1 MSLTA
6 NRDYELKTI
15 FAFLKARKEAM
26 SLIAVLSVLGIAL
39 GVAVLVTVMSVMNG
53 FQSEIKNRMLG
64 VIPHASI
71 IGSQDTIQNW
81 DALQTVL
88 IDSKEIKSFS
98 TFASSEALILSSK
111 DLAGIQ
117 IKGIDPE
124 ENGLSD
130 KLRNIM
136 TYGKIGT
143 LSAGGFNIVIGN
155 GLATDLDLSIGDSVT
170 VVISN
175 TLISAIGSIP
185 RLKKFKVSG
194 IFDAGIQEFDQNL
207 AFMNLFDAQNLL
219 QKPGEILGIDID
231 FFDPNLSR
239 KTIRN
244 IAIEA
249 GGGFLVSDWTTQNP
263 NYFRSL
269 ELTKTIIFMVLILIL
284 AVASFN
290 VVSTLV
296 MLIRQKRGSIAVLR
310 GLGADRGGIIRI
322 FLSIGFLLGFLG
334 SVLGIIVG
342 VFVTTQLTEI
352 IQHLESIFNITLY
365 QKEVYFLSELPV
377 RINWKEVMWIGLIA
391 VLLSL
396 VSSVIPSYRASRLD
410 PANILRLHR

>member
-6 NRDYELKTI
+6 NRNYELKTI
-15 FAFLKARKEAM
+15 FAFLKTRKEAM
-26 SLIAVLSVLGIAL
+26 SSIAVFSVLGIAL
-39 GVAVLVTVMSVMNG
+39 GVAVLITVMSVMNG

-71 IGSQDTIQNW
+71 IGSQKSIHNW

-88 IDSKEIKSFS
+88 IDNKEIKSFS
-98 TFASSEALILSSK
+98 TSVSSEALILSSK

-124 ENGLSD
+124 ESGLSD
-130 KLRNIM
+130 KLNNIM

-155 GLATDLDLSIGDSVT
+155 GLAADLDLSIGDSAT

-185 RLKKFKVSG
+185 RLKKFNVSG

-207 AFMNLFDAQNLL
+207 AFVNLFDAQNLL
-219 QKPGEILGIDID
+219 QRHGEILDIDID

-239 KTIRN
+239 QTIRN

-249 GGGFLVSDWTTQNP
+249 GGGFLVSDWTAQNP
-263 NYFRSL
+263 NFFRSL

-290 VVSTLV
+290 IVSTLV

-310 GLGADRGGIIRI
+310 SLGVDHGGIIRI

-334 SVLGIIVG
+334 SV
-342 VFVTTQLTEI
+342 
-352 IQHLESIFNITLY
+352 
-365 QKEVYFLSELPV
+365 
-377 RINWKEVMWIGLIA
+377 
-391 VLLSL
+391 
-396 VSSVIPSYRASRLD
+396 
-410 PANILRLHR
+410 

>member
-1 MSLTA
+1 
-6 NRDYELKTI
+6 
-15 FAFLKARKEAM
+15 
-26 SLIAVLSVLGIAL
+26 
-39 GVAVLVTVMSVMNG
+39 MNG

-71 IGSQDTIQNW
+71 IGSQDRIQNW
-81 DALQTVL
+81 DALQAVL

-98 TFASSEALILSSK
+98 TFASTEALILSSK

-130 KLRNIM
+130 KLNNIM
-136 TYGKIGT
+136 TYGKIGS
-143 LSAGGFNIVIGN
+143 LNAGGFNIVIGN
-155 GLATDLDLSIGDSVT
+155 GLATDLSLSIGDSVT

-207 AFMNLFDAQNLL
+207 AFMNLFDAQNLM

-249 GGGFLVSDWTTQNP
+249 GGGFLVSDWTAQNP
-263 NYFRSL
+263 NFFRSL

-342 VFVTTQLTEI
+342 VFITTQLTEI

>member
-6 NRDYELKTI
+6 NRNYELKTI
-15 FAFLKARKEAM
+15 FAFLKTRKEAM
-26 SLIAVLSVLGIAL
+26 SSIAVFSVLGIAL
-39 GVAVLVTVMSVMNG
+39 GVAVLITVMSVMNG

-71 IGSQDTIQNW
+71 IGSQDRIQNW

-130 KLRNIM
+130 KLNNIM

-155 GLATDLDLSIGDSVT
+155 GLAADLDLSIGDSAT

-185 RLKKFKVSG
+185 RLKKFNVSG

-207 AFMNLFDAQNLL
+207 AFVNLFDAQNLL
-219 QKPGEILGIDID
+219 QRHGEILDIDID

-239 KTIRN
+239 QTIRN

-249 GGGFLVSDWTTQNP
+249 GGGFLVSDWTAQNP
-263 NYFRSL
+263 NFFRSL

-310 GLGADRGGIIRI
+310 SLGVDHGGIIRI

-342 VFVTTQLTEI
+342 FFVTSQLTEI
-352 IQHLESIFNITLY
+352 IQYLESIFNITLY

-377 RINWKEVMWIGLIA
+377 RINWMEVMWIGLIA

-396 VSSVIPSYRASRLD
+396 ISSVIPSYRASRLD
-410 PANILRLHR
+410 PADILRLHR

>member
-1 MSLTA
+1 M
-6 NRDYELKTI
+6 
-15 FAFLKARKEAM
+15 
-26 SLIAVLSVLGIAL
+26 
-39 GVAVLVTVMSVMNG
+39 
-53 FQSEIKNRMLG
+53 
-64 VIPHASI
+64 
-71 IGSQDTIQNW
+71 
-81 DALQTVL
+81 
-88 IDSKEIKSFS
+88 
-98 TFASSEALILSSK
+98 
-111 DLAGIQ
+111 
-117 IKGIDPE
+117 
-124 ENGLSD
+124 
-130 KLRNIM
+130 
-136 TYGKIGT
+136 
-143 LSAGGFNIVIGN
+143 
-155 GLATDLDLSIGDSVT
+155 ATGLDLSIGDSVT

-263 NYFRSL
+263 NFFRSL

-310 GLGADRGGIIRI
+310 GLGVDHGGIIRI

-342 VFVTTQLTEI
+342 FFVTSQLTEI
-352 IQHLESIFNITLY
+352 IQYLESIFNITLY

-396 VSSVIPSYRASRLD
+396 ISSVIPSYRASRLD
-410 PANILRLHR
+410 PADILRLHR

>member
-6 NRDYELKTI
+6 NRNYELKTI
-15 FAFLKARKEAM
+15 FAFLKTRKEAM
-26 SLIAVLSVLGIAL
+26 SSIAVFSVLGIAL
-39 GVAVLVTVMSVMNG
+39 GVAVLITVMSVMNG

-71 IGSQDTIQNW
+71 IGSQKSIHNW

-88 IDSKEIKSFS
+88 IDNKEIKSFS
-98 TFASSEALILSSK
+98 TSVSSEALILSSK

-124 ENGLSD
+124 ESGLSD
-130 KLRNIM
+130 KLNNIM

-155 GLATDLDLSIGDSVT
+155 GLAADLDLSIGDSAT

-185 RLKKFKVSG
+185 RLKKFNVSG

-207 AFMNLFDAQNLL
+207 AFVNLFDAQNLL
-219 QKPGEILGIDID
+219 QRHGEILDIDID

-239 KTIRN
+239 QTIRN

-249 GGGFLVSDWTTQNP
+249 GGGFLVSDWTAQNP
-263 NYFRSL
+263 NFFRSL

-377 RINWKEVMWIGLIA
+377 RINWMEVMWIGLIA

-396 VSSVIPSYRASRLD
+396 ISSVIPSYRASRLD
-410 PANILRLHR
+410 PADILRLHR

>member
-6 NRDYELKTI
+6 NRNYELKTI
-15 FAFLKARKEAM
+15 FAFLKTRKEAM
-26 SLIAVLSVLGIAL
+26 SSIAVFSVLGIAL
-39 GVAVLVTVMSVMNG
+39 GVAVLITVMSVMNG

-71 IGSQDTIQNW
+71 IGSQKSIHNW

-88 IDSKEIKSFS
+88 IDNKEIKSFS
-98 TFASSEALILSSK
+98 TSVSSEALILSSK

-124 ENGLSD
+124 ESGLSD
-130 KLRNIM
+130 KLNNIM

-155 GLATDLDLSIGDSVT
+155 GLAADLDLSIGDSAT

-185 RLKKFKVSG
+185 RLKKFNVSG

-207 AFMNLFDAQNLL
+207 AFVNLFDAQNLL
-219 QKPGEILGIDID
+219 QRHGEILDIDID

-239 KTIRN
+239 QTIRN

-249 GGGFLVSDWTTQNP
+249 GGGFLVSDWTAQNP
-263 NYFRSL
+263 NFFRSL